1 MQGIWL
7 ENKQLHFRKDIPNP
21 NLKEGEV
28 LICPRLSGICSTDLE
43 LVKGYYPF
51 KGVLGHEFVGEVV
64 EAPGYPELEGKR
76 VVGEINISCGN
87 CIHCQ
92 GGRSTHCLNRNVLG
106 ISGHDGVFAD
116 YITLPAANLHLVPD
130 SIPDEQAVFIEPLAA
145 ALQIQEQVQINPSD
159 KVMVIGAGR
168 LGQLVAQTLS
178 LIGCTLSV
186 VVRYD
191 FQRKLLEK
199 REIAVLDEDKIP
211 QGTMDLVVDTTG
223 SPSGFDAARSAIRS
237 RGTVILKSTYAG
249 TLDIDASA
257 LVVDE
262 ITLIGSRCGPFAPA
276 LQLLKENLVDPASL
290 ISKAFPI
297 ENGIKA
303 FKKAGEK
310 GILKV
315 LLTY

>member
-1 MQGIWL
+1 MRGIWL
-7 ENKQLHFRKDIPNP
+7 DNKKLHFRKDIPNP
-21 NLKEGEV
+21 NLAEGDV
-28 LICPRLSGICSTDLE
+28 LIRPRLSGICSTDLE

-64 EAPGYPELEGKR
+64 EAPGYLELEGER
-76 VVGEINISCGN
+76 VVGEINIVCGN

-92 GGRSTHCLNRNVLG
+92 GGRSTHCLYRNVLG

-116 YITLPAANLHLVPD
+116 YFTLPAVNLHLVAD
-130 SIPDEQAVFIEPLAA
+130 SIPDEQAVFTELLAA
-145 ALQIQEQVQINPSD
+145 ALQIQEQVQINPTD
-159 KVMVIGAGR
+159 KVLIVGAGR

-178 LIGCTLSV
+178 LTGCTLSV
-186 VVRYD
+186 VARYD
-191 FQRKLLEK
+191 NQRKLLEK
-199 REIAVLDEDKIP
+199 RGIDVLDEDKIP
-211 QGTMDLVVDTTG
+211 QGSMDIVVDTTG
-223 SPSGFDAARSAIRS
+223 SPLGFDVARSSVRN
-237 RGTVILKSTYAG
+237 RGTLILKSTYAG
-249 TLDIDASA
+249 TLDIDASS

-276 LQLLKENLVDPASL
+276 LKLLQEKLVDPASL
-290 ISKAFPI
+290 ISTTFPI